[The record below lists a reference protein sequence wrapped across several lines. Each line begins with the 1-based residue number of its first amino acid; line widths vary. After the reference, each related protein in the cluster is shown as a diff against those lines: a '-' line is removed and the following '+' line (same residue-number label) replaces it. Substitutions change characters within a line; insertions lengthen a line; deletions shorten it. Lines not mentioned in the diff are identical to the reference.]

1 MLSLYMW
8 MVRRLLSILRKWK
21 YIFLFI
27 GIVIF
32 FIELFEYL
40 FIVESIIKLVLIDS
54 FFFNIYFI
62 KMCMNIN
69 GIICSLV
76 EIIKREYM

>member
-1 MLSLYMW
+1 MLSSYMW

-32 FIELFEYL
+32 FIELFEYSL
-40 FIVESIIKLVLIDS
+40 IVESVIKLVLGC

-62 KMCMNIN
+62 KMCMNII

-76 EIIKREYM
+76 EIIKRE

>member
-8 MVRRLLSILRKWK
+8 MVRRLLLILRKWK

-40 FIVESIIKLVLIDS
+40 LIVESVIKLVLGC

-62 KMCMNIN
+62 KMCMNSI

-76 EIIKREYM
+76 EIIKRE